1 MEPSQRSTSAVFLL
15 AMIDAARRLRPDVD
29 LAAHATPALS
39 RMLASPPLP
48 TSQIPGHLLNDLYRA
63 LAATGGREVVR
74 EVSLAAMR
82 EAIGPLLQRLFDST
96 IRLYGHEPDALF
108 AQVASIAAPMTRGST
123 LTWHPDGPRAGWVVI
138 RPVDEPDPLAY
149 AVWEG
154 ALIYFFDVAGRDG
167 QVDEATLEDDG
178 RSGRIRVAW

>member
-1 MEPSQRSTSAVFLL
+1 MQPPHRSTSAVFLL
-15 AMIDAARRLRPDVD
+15 AMIDAARRLRPDLD
-29 LAAHATPALS
+29 LSRHATPALA

-48 TSQIPGHLLNDLYRA
+48 TSQVPGHLLNDLYRA
-63 LAATGGREVVR
+63 LAATGGRDFVR

-96 IRLYGHEPDALF
+96 IALYGNEPDALF
-108 AQVASIAAPMTRGST
+108 AQVGSIAAPMTRGST
-123 LTWHPDGPRAGWVVI
+123 LTWHPEGPRAGSIVI

-154 ALIYFFDVAGRDG
+154 ALLYFFDVAGKAG
-167 QVDEATLEDDG
+167 QVAAATIEDDG
-178 RSGRIRVAW
+178 RSGRIRVSW